1 MHLSSEHTY
10 GVEKGSLLTISA
22 QESFIKLGFHLIM
35 FFFYLYS
42 MIGKIYSNVKTAVF
56 LKELK
61 LGRCLESYQKEK
73 RTIPSPEAPPKLSVP
88 TYNTSKA

>member
-1 MHLSSEHTY
+1 
-10 GVEKGSLLTISA
+10 VVWKKGSLLTISA

-56 LKELK
+56 LGELK
-61 LGRCLESYQKEK
+61 LGSCLESYQKEI
-73 RTIPSPEAPPKLSVP
+73 RTMPAPEAPPKLSVP
-88 TYNTSKA
+88 TYIAPKAEC